1 MAAVLSYF
9 EVRLSDDV
17 LRDIKSEGK
26 VCKVDLMDI
35 QESHENQAGADYT
48 KTALSATVNRQK
60 SPTPRIQLEKLDDT
74 FIRLL
79 ITG

>member
-17 LRDIKSEGK
+17 LRDIKAEGK
-26 VCKVDLMDI
+26 VCKVDLMGI
-35 QESHENQAGADYT
+35 QESYEDQAGADYT
-48 KTALSATVNRQK
+48 KIASSASENQHK
-60 SPTPRIQLEKLDDT
+60 SPVPRIQLEKLDDT

-79 ITG
+79 VTG